1 MLRALPLGLTLPGLT
16 LTGLTLAG
24 LTLAG
29 QTAPAAAQP
38 VTTLR
43 PEALLDTR
51 AAPVSP
57 DGDVPVGAWTLRG
70 REVRTLVNRSGSA
83 GRGACAPFAGVG
95 TDPEGDSAAG
105 AAFGPDGSWFV
116 LAHRDSHNLLVYDA
130 DTRALI
136 REIPLSGSPSDLAVS
151 ADGHWAVTPN
161 LYEDT
166 ASIVDLDSG
175 AEVAVVPVGDGPI
188 EARITPDGT
197 RALVVCMVSGEA
209 VVIDLASGTEL
220 RRVGGLDIAVSLSA
234 NFETFAVSFACAN
247 PMELAG
253 SSLAVFPD
261 LYNDRIG
268 FVDLDAGTVDFISTS
283 DSPRAVA
290 VRSDGAAAVVTHAF
304 GSSNSLDVVDI
315 ATRTITKS
323 INVGTALYGPVSLDP
338 AGTKAA
344 VAVQNAVRMVDL
356 GTGAVGSNLNT
367 ASVNGLITTG
377 DGLYAMSVGFRGS
390 LISYATGTIVKDL
403 NNFVSCSIG
412 AVSPADPR
420 GVMVATTFGEDMVV
434 VNTNGSSGFLEEAR
448 SSGPPPEGDKPRT
461 IAVSPDAGT
470 VVTTN
475 QFSRNASVFD
485 ASSMAM
491 LGYVDTGLRPGQ
503 VKITPDGTRAVVT
516 NRDDTFVRVIDLGS
530 LTSADVTISTRGDQL
545 EISPDG
551 KYAYIAVV
559 TSDGVWRVNLQ
570 TLAVEGS
577 KLATGDM
584 GGVGYTGSQ
593 FSGMTLSHDGA
604 TLVTCNSF
612 TDTLTL
618 IDTSSWS
625 VVATVAVG
633 DFPTAATFS
642 PDDSR
647 IYATNRTD
655 ETVSIV
661 SNAGAG
667 SVQIGVVGVGAYPYT
682 SVTNA
687 DGSKLYVMNTSDKD
701 IGVVDTASMSALGAI
716 AVSET
721 PIAILGDDA
730 GGRVLVGIGAAS
742 ASTNGD
748 VTQSGELAVIE
759 TASDTVVETVCADH
773 FLSDLAADAGFRLAA
788 AAGLGGESA
797 VFFDIARCP
806 QDLNRDGSVNTQDVI
821 LFLNL
826 WVAQDDA
833 ADWDHNGVVDTRD
846 FISFLN
852 AWVAGC

>member
-1 MLRALPLGLTLPGLT
+1 MLRPVPLGLA
-16 LTGLTLAG
+16 LAG
-24 LTLAG
+24 FAVS
-29 QTAPAAAQP
+29 AVAQP
-38 VTTLR
+38 GA
-43 PEALLDTR
+43 EAPLARLLDVR
-51 AAPVSP
+51 AIPGSP
-57 DGDVPVGAWTLRG
+57 DGDVPVRSWVLRG
-70 REVRTLVNRSGSA
+70 EEFASA
-83 GRGACAPFAGVG
+83 RGGLRACAPFAGVG

-116 LAHRDSHNLLVYDA
+116 LAHRDSRNLLVYDS

-136 REIPLSGSPSDLAVS
+136 REIPLSGSPADLAVS
-151 ADGHWAVTPN
+151 ADGKWAVTPN

-166 ASIVDLDSG
+166 ASIVDLDAG
-175 AEVAVVPVGDGPI
+175 VEVAVLPVGAAPI
-188 EARITPDGT
+188 TARITPDGVT
-197 RALVVCMVSGEA
+197 ALVGSMVGDDVA
-209 VVIDLASGTEL
+209 VIDLASGSEL
-220 RRVGGLDIAVSLSA
+220 RRITGLNLGVVLSA
-234 NFETFAVSFACAN
+234 NFETFAVSFGCSN
-247 PMELAG
+247 PLELAG
-253 SSLAVFPD
+253 NSTAVFPD
-261 LYNDRIG
+261 LFNDRIG
-268 FVDLDAGTVDFISTS
+268 FVDISAGTVTYIATADA
-283 DSPRAVA
+283 PRAAA
-290 VRSDGAAAVVTHAF
+290 VRADGQVAVVTHAF
-304 GSSNSLDVVDI
+304 GSSNTLAVVDVP
-315 ATRTITKS
+315 ARTITDS
-323 INVGTALYGPVSLDP
+323 IDIGTALYGPVSLDP

-344 VAVQNAVRMVDL
+344 VAVQNAVRMVTL
-356 GTGAVGSNLNT
+356 STGAVGSNLNT

-390 LISYATGTIVKDL
+390 LISYATGSIVKDL
-403 NNFVSCSIG
+403 NNYVSCSIG

-420 GVMVATTFGEDMVV
+420 GVMLATTFGEDMVV

-448 SSGPPPEGDKPRT
+448 PSGPPPEGDKPRT
-461 IAVSPDAGT
+461 IAMSPDAGT

-475 QFSRNASVFD
+475 QFSRNVSVFD

-530 LTSADVTISTRGDQL
+530 LTSADVAISTRGDQL

-570 TLAVEGS
+570 TLAVEGP

-584 GGVGYTGSQ
+584 GGAGYTGNQ

-618 IDTSSWS
+618 IDTASWS

-647 IYATNRTD
+647 IYVTNRTD
-655 ETVSIV
+655 ETVSV
-661 SNAGAG
+661 VTNAGAG
-667 SVQIGVVGVGAYPYT
+667 SVQIGVVGVGAYPYR

-687 DGSKLYVMNTSDKD
+687 DGSKLYVMNTSDKN
-701 IGVVDTASMSALGAI
+701 IGVVDTATMVMTGTI

-721 PIAILGDDA
+721 PIGILADNA
-730 GGRVLVGIGAAS
+730 GGRVLVGIGTAS
-742 ASTNGD
+742 ASTNGE
-748 VTQSGELAVIE
+748 VSQSGELAVID

-773 FLSDLAADAGFRLAA
+773 FLADLAADPGFRLAA
-788 AAGLGGESA
+788 AAGMGGESA

-806 QDLNRDGSVNTQDVI
+806 QDLNGDGSVNTQDVI

-826 WVAQDDA
+826 WVAQDGA
-833 ADWDHNGVVDTRD
+833 ADWDGNGVVDTRD
-846 FISFLN
+846 FIAFLN